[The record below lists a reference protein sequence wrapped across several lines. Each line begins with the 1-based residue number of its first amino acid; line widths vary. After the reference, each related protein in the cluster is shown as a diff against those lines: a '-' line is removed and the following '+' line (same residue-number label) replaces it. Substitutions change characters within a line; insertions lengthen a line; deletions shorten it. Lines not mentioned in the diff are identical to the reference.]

1 MHDGRL
7 VKQKSSYA
15 SVHSV
20 LFWLAHAHANAWFK
34 VSLVCNAKIIVHA
47 KQGQTD
53 RSNLHSTLEV
63 QTFGQDELIPN
74 CGATSNTFA
83 TFVEQKHSILHCL
96 LVRQKH
102 ISLSFV
108 KAKIINAENLFIV
121 VHSGE
126 PQHHN
131 L

>member
-1 MHDGRL
+1 MMEL
-7 VKQKSSYA
+7 IKQKSSYA
-15 SVHSV
+15 SVPSV
-20 LFWLAHAHANAWFK
+20 LFWLAHAHAWFK

-83 TFVEQKHSILHCL
+83 TRVEQKHSILHCL

>member
-20 LFWLAHAHANAWFK
+20 LFWLAHAHAWFK
-34 VSLVCNAKIIVHA
+34 VSLVCNAKIIVQA

-63 QTFGQDELIPN
+63 QAFGQDELIPN

-83 TFVEQKHSILHCL
+83 TRVEQKHSILHCL
-96 LVRQKH
+96 PVRQ
-102 ISLSFV
+102 
-108 KAKIINAENLFIV
+108 
-121 VHSGE
+121 
-126 PQHHN
+126 
-131 L
+131 

>member
-53 RSNLHSTLEV
+53 RSNLHSTLGV
-63 QTFGQDELIPN
+63 QAFGQDELIPN
-74 CGATSNTFA
+74 CGATSDTFA
-83 TFVEQKHSILHCL
+83 NACRAKTFYFAL
-96 LVRQKH
+96 LASQ
-102 ISLSFV
+102 
-108 KAKIINAENLFIV
+108 AKTC
-121 VHSGE
+121 
-126 PQHHN
+126 
-131 L
+131 